1 LKHKPVQAWKYYSVE
16 GGKLVRKR
24 RQCPRCGRFM
34 AEHENRYSCGGC
46 GYTEFKGKGMISQ
59 EAPCGAQMRGP

>member
-46 GYTEFKGKGMISQ
+46 GYTEFKGKG
-59 EAPCGAQMRGP
+59 